1 MKFGGQLRRFP
12 ACDLDAMRLLF
23 ARMIIGLP
31 LRDPV
36 RAHPR
41 AIRLHLL
48 TQHVQLA
55 FQSFGAPIELEL
67 RKTLGQDG
75 LNVVQRMRLEQIQDH
90 RDTKMRNWL
99 SIASGRPVNPF
110 VSTRD
115 RYRAKA

>member
-1 MKFGGQLRRFP
+1 MALSPTSVDAKNEAASFRKSNHAAGRKKMKFGGQLRSFP

-48 TQHVQLA
+48 TQHIQLA

-67 RKTLGQDG
+67 RKALGQDG
-75 LNVVQRMRLEQIQDH
+75 LNVVQRMRLE
-90 RDTKMRNWL
+90 
-99 SIASGRPVNPF
+99 
-110 VSTRD
+110 
-115 RYRAKA
+115 